1 MKKYILLLLSIVLLI
16 SCNSNT
22 NDTTVVYNTK
32 DKNCPFNIIII
43 DSCEYLSGVDGNRE
57 FLSHKGNCKF
67 CKQRE
72 LDYYD

>member
-1 MKKYILLLLSIVLLI
+1 MEKYILLLLSIVLLI

-22 NDTTVVYNTK
+22 NDAVVYNTK
-32 DKNCPFNIIII
+32 DKNCPFNVIII
-43 DSCEYLSGVDGNRE
+43 DSCEYLSGVDGNRG

>member
-22 NDTTVVYNTK
+22 NDAVVYDTK

-43 DSCEYLSGVDGNRE
+43 DSCEYIYCIDGPRTC
-57 FLSHKGNCKF
+57 LSHKGNCKF

>member
-16 SCNSNT
+16 SCCDSSNK
-22 NDTTVVYNTK
+22 TTLIYDTK
-32 DKNCPFNIIII
+32 DKNCPYHSIII
-43 DSCEYLSGVDGNRE
+43 DSCEYINGAGLYEG
-57 FLSHKGNCKF
+57 LAHKGNCKF